1 MNARTLILVF
11 GAIIVAT
18 IAGWSWR
25 MRDRAPPAMKS
36 ESGIAMSP
44 PRGALPAKSPAAA
57 LPGAASQRSSVPA
70 HPAADKAAQVEK
82 IRRDYAE
89 MVAKFT
95 ADFQAAGANFP
106 GGLNAYL
113 RQLALLDREKWRDLT
128 ALLSPGEL
136 EDLQMA
142 ETQAGKDVQ
151 HWLGDTAATDE
162 QRRAVFR
169 LRREFDE
176 RHALT
181 LDLTPALLLAREERR
196 QEMQRQ
202 ILSQL
207 GEALTAA
214 WLRSE
219 GPEYQRFLDFAA
231 KQGLS
236 PLAAQMLRTVKNRF
250 VLEQLK
256 LATRPEL
263 SPAEVKA
270 ALVELKETS
279 LATLGQHMGS
289 SLQLARE
296 SGVLDWLQHL

>member
-1 MNARTLILVF
+1 MNARTPIFVL
-11 GAIIVAT
+11 GAIIVVA

-25 MRDRAPPAMKS
+25 MRDRALPVMKS
-36 ESGIAMSP
+36 TVIPQREAP
-44 PRGALPAKSPAAA
+44 PAKSPSAVIAAN
-57 LPGAASQRSSVPA
+57 ASLRTSVPA
-70 HPAADKAAQVEK
+70 HPAADNAAQVEK

-95 ADFQAAGANFP
+95 ADFQTAGANFP

-113 RQLALLDREKWRDLT
+113 RQLALLDREKWRDLA

-136 EDLQMA
+136 EDVQMA

-151 HWLGDTAATDE
+151 HWLGDTRVTDE

-176 RHALT
+176 HHALT

-207 GEALTAA
+207 GDAPEPTAA

-219 GPEYQRFLDFAA
+219 GPDYQRFLDFAA
-231 KQGLS
+231 KQGLP
-236 PLAAQMLRTVKNRF
+236 PLAAQTMRAVKNRF
-250 VLEQLK
+250 TLEQLK

-263 SPAEVKA
+263 SPAEIKA
-270 ALVELKETS
+270 ALVELKNTS
-279 LATLGQHMGS
+279 LATLGQQMGP
-289 SLQLARE
+289 SLQAAQE